1 MNPAFSLPLRH
12 LNQWFQ
18 SLALITS
25 ASLASNAL
33 AEDHGLRIHRA
44 IEVEFETERGRVH
57 HLQGSDDLQHWTNID
72 SGTAGRGDSASTLL
86 STQASTNAS
95 FSFFRVVTEEI
106 PTNGPAPLA
115 VLGSVL
121 QLDDTWGDDALRF
134 LTETNGIKSSVDPDP
149 FNYLLT
155 RLSTNELQLELTRP
169 GESVSVRRDV
179 VSLTFSTPTMGNWVR
194 DTFRKGKLKDRS
206 SGNFTLSGTP
216 ADPSNPQSEGTPTNT
231 APAHPTEIP
240 GSATGLAFTF
250 GGGDHQERVEMIAAD
265 VATVIG
271 DDVAPDDSH
280 GATYSYARL
289 GTNQATLVV
298 HLKADRRD
306 EYLLTYKNAS
316 QGTFV
321 RREIKNDQLNDTD
334 TGAFS
339 VALLATGGTN
349 GSGGT
354 GNNNNG
360 TGAAEVLQSL
370 LGQQLTFDDDLPADI
385 YTFSSETVGKKTHG
399 TDQDPFTYTYTVT
412 GQTTARFVA
421 RFKPDRWSEFQLT
434 FLGDKRGAFIRT
446 DFDKNTFKQTK
457 SGRFQTL

>member
-1 MNPAFSLPLRH
+1 MNPAFCLSHRH
-12 LNQWFQ
+12 LNPWFQ
-18 SLALITS
+18 SLALMAS
-25 ASLASNAL
+25 ASLAFVAQ
-33 AEDHGLRIHRA
+33 AEDHSLRIHRA
-44 IEVEFETERGRVH
+44 IEVEFETERGRIH

-72 SGTAGRGDSASTLL
+72 SGTPGRGNATSTLL
-86 STQASTNAS
+86 SIQASTNGS

-106 PTNGPAPLA
+106 PTHGPAPLTL
-115 VLGSVL
+115 LGSVL

-134 LTETNGIKSSVDPDP
+134 LTETNGIKSSAAPDP

-169 GESVSVRRDV
+169 GESVAVRRDL
-179 VSLTFSTPTMGNWVR
+179 VSLTFSTPTTGNWVR
-194 DTFRKGKLKDRS
+194 DTFRKGRLKDRT
-206 SGNFTLSGTP
+206 SGHFTLTGTP
-216 ADPSNPQSEGTPTNT
+216 ADPSNPQSGGSPTNT
-231 APAHPTEIP
+231 APTLPTEIP
-240 GSATGLAFTF
+240 GNATGLAFTF
-250 GGGDHQERVEMIAAD
+250 GAGEHRERVEMIAET
-265 VATVIG
+265 VATVFG
-271 DDVAPDDSH
+271 DDSAPDDSH

-298 HLKADRRD
+298 HLKSDRRD
-306 EYLLTYKNAS
+306 EYLLTYKSAS

-321 RREIKNDQLNDTD
+321 RREIKNDQLDDTD

-339 VALLATGGTN
+339 VALSATGGSN
-349 GSGGT
+349 GSGET
-354 GNNNNG
+354 GNNNG
-360 TGAAEVLQSL
+360 TGAVEVLQSL
-370 LGQQLTFDDDLPADI
+370 LGQQLSFDDDLPADI

-421 RFKPDRWSEFQLT
+421 TFKPDRWSEFQLT

-457 SGRFQTL
+457 SGRFRTL